1 MIDFTKPTPEDRADY
16 LRMVKEFYSTD
27 AVLFHVAD
35 SHFEECF
42 EELLRSDEY
51 TFCHI
56 FRYDGEAAGY
66 ALIAKTYS
74 QEAGGMVWWIEEIYV
89 LPEYRGKGIGSA
101 YFDYLFSIKPENV
114 KRMRLEVER
123 ENEGAVALYKRLG
136 FDFLDY
142 DQMYLEL

>member
-1 MIDFTKPTPEDRADY
+1 MIEFTKPTPEDRADY
-16 LRMVKEFYSTD
+16 LRMVKEFFATD
-27 AVLFHVAD
+27 AVLFHVDD
-35 SHFEECF
+35 SHFERCF

-51 TFCHI
+51 TFCHL
-56 FRYDGEAAGY
+56 FRYDGETAGY

-101 YFDYLFSIKPENV
+101 YFDYLFSIKPDNV

-123 ENEGAVALYKRLG
+123 ENKGAVALYKRLG

>member
-1 MIDFTKPTPEDRADY
+1 MIEFVKPTSEDRADY

-27 AVLFHVAD
+27 AVLFNVD
-35 SHFEECF
+35 GSHFEACF
-42 EELLRSDEY
+42 DELLRSDEY
-51 TFCHI
+51 TFAHI
-56 FRYDGEAAGY
+56 FRHDGETAGY
-66 ALIAKTYS
+66 GLVAKTYS

-101 YFDYLFSIKPENV
+101 YLEYLFSVKPDNV

-142 DQMYLEL
+142 DQMYMEL